1 MSKIEDIKQEINRL
15 QEQIDYLRTQ
25 QMKLKY
31 ILEELEPLEQTN
43 ERYIEEI
50 NE

>member
-1 MSKIEDIKQEINRL
+1 MSKIEDIRREINRL

-31 ILEELEPLEQTN
+31 ILEELEPLEQIN